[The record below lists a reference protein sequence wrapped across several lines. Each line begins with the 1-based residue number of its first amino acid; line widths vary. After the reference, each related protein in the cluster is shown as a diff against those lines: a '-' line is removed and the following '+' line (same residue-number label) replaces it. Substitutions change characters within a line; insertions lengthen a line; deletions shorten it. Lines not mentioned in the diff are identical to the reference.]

1 MNVDGNKPITETAM
15 NAISLTDNEITVV
28 RDVIQ
33 NYLSELHTEIAHT
46 DDRDFREA
54 LRRRQDLLQGILQKL
69 VTVGR
74 QPG

>member
-1 MNVDGNKPITETAM
+1 MD
-15 NAISLTDNEITVV
+15 AINLTDNEITVV

-33 NYLSELHTEIAHT
+33 NYLSELHTEISHT
-46 DDRDFREA
+46 DDRDFKAA

-69 VTVGR
+69 VSAGK

>member
-1 MNVDGNKPITETAM
+1 MD
-15 NAISLTDNEITVV
+15 AINLTDNEITVV

-33 NYLSELHTEIAHT
+33 NYLSELHTEISHT
-46 DDRDFREA
+46 DDRDFKAA

-69 VTVGR
+69 VSVGK